1 MDVIGTVGFGLN
13 VNSIDNPNEPFR
25 KIDDQI
31 RNSAFISRVRLIG
44 GFLCPGLL
52 DIIRISQLPSKYER
66 YMIDLVRD
74 TMEYRQTNQ
83 VMRKDFIQLLLE
95 LQQTGAIA
103 SDDSFRVANSTKT
116 ESTFKHLT
124 LEECAAQVSLF
135 YLAGFDTTASTT
147 AFALYELSRQPDLQK
162 RLQNEIDET
171 LAKYNNNITYEAIK
185 EMPFLEACFKGLSI
199 INFHFREDE
208 KNSHKILK

>member
-13 VNSIDNPNEPFR
+13 VNSLDNPNEPFR
-25 KIDDQI
+25 KIDEQI
-31 RNSAFISRVRLIG
+31 RNGAFLSRVRLIG
-44 GFLCPGLL
+44 GFFCPGLL
-52 DIIRISQLPSKYER
+52 NIIRIPQLPPKYER

-74 TMEYRQTNQ
+74 TMEYRRTNQ

-95 LQQTGAIA
+95 LQQTGKIA
-103 SDDSFRVANSTKT
+103 TDESFRVSDENAA
-116 ESTFKHLT
+116 FRHLT

-147 AFALYELSRQPDLQK
+147 AYALYELSRQPDLQK

-171 LAKYNNNITYEAIK
+171 LAKHNNAITYETIK
-185 EMPFLEACFKGLSI
+185 EMPFLDACFKGLS
-199 INFHFREDE
+199 
-208 KNSHKILK
+208 